1 MNFWLLIWISYF
13 DESYPTFNFTFQP
26 HPDQQ
31 KVDITSIISNL
42 LEEKLAPIRDELD
55 VIVKKLNPICKEL
68 KINSD
73 KLHHLHGELDNIQ
86 DQLDDIH
93 DILRPPA
100 YDDLNNNKL
109 PDQNVKSTPEQS
121 FHSDTEPP
129 SDNEEKSKEPTP
141 PQSDEEKSPEPTP
154 PQSDDEGKMDE
165 ASALPNDR
173 YIEFLLTKLEKSQSL
188 LM

>member
-1 MNFWLLIWISYF
+1 MKLASTIFLSVFKFKL
-13 DESYPTFNFTFQP
+13 
-26 HPDQQ
+26 
-31 KVDITSIISNL
+31 TSIISNL

-129 SDNEEKSKEPTP
+129 SDNEEKSKEP

-173 YIEFLLTKLEKSQSL
+173 YI
-188 LM
+188 